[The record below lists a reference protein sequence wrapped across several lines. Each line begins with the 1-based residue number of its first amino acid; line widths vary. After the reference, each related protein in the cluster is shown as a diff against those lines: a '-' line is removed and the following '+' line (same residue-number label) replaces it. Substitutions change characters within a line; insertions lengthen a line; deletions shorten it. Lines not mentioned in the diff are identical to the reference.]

1 MVEYKVAVYAD
12 YPLRFIYYRSLSDSI
27 PCSSAR
33 THASDASAGE
43 TLFLVTPMGLCYTQ
57 LKRAAPP
64 RALRGDARG
73 HSTSFDKMI
82 RLTEMRLETEATA
95 T

>member
-1 MVEYKVAVYAD
+1 MAVYAD
-12 YPLRFIYYRSLSDSI
+12 YPLRIVYYRSLSDSI

-43 TLFLVTPMGLCYTQ
+43 TLFLVTPMSTQ
-57 LKRAAPP
+57 LKRTAPP

-82 RLTEMRLETEATA
+82 RLTGMRLETDPTA